1 MKRLTH
7 KELQDFSLEILTDI
21 ADFCE
26 KEGLKYSLAYGTLLG
41 AIRHKGFIP
50 WDDDIDIIMPREDY
64 NRFRETYKNRKFIF
78 VDSNNTPDCFIA
90 FGRVCD
96 TERTITRSYI
106 PWHGKSIKTGV
117 WIDVFPVDHVPDD
130 HDEFEKYYG
139 GLFLLQRYNNRL
151 RRIHA
156 GKIERFSLL
165 RQIWA
170 NALKSLNPR
179 YAEQRPESI
188 TGYIN
193 EIISLGNNNK
203 TFNHLSQVADAENP
217 KEYFDADDFSEYT
230 DVEFE
235 GRKFKAPA
243 RYDKILTM
251 MYGDYMTL
259 PPKKKRTPKQ
269 NYIKF
274 LWK

>member
-117 WIDVFPVDHVPDD
+117 WIDVFPVDHV
-130 HDEFEKYYG
+130 
-139 GLFLLQRYNNRL
+139 R
-151 RRIHA
+151 
-156 GKIERFSLL
+156 
-165 RQIWA
+165 
-170 NALKSLNPR
+170 
-179 YAEQRPESI
+179 
-188 TGYIN
+188 
-193 EIISLGNNNK
+193 
-203 TFNHLSQVADAENP
+203 
-217 KEYFDADDFSEYT
+217 
-230 DVEFE
+230 
-235 GRKFKAPA
+235 
-243 RYDKILTM
+243 KILWRPVPAPEVQH
-251 MYGDYMTL
+251 
-259 PPKKKRTPKQ
+259 PPEKNSRRKDRKILAPPTALGQCLKIIEPALREATPGIHRRLYQ
-269 NYIKF
+269 
-274 LWK
+274 

>member
-96 TERTITRSYI
+96 TERTITR
-106 PWHGKSIKTGV
+106 
-117 WIDVFPVDHVPDD
+117 
-130 HDEFEKYYG
+130 
-139 GLFLLQRYNNRL
+139 FLLCHNKE
-151 RRIHA
+151 H
-156 GKIERFSLL
+156 
-165 RQIWA
+165 RQ
-170 NALKSLNPR
+170 
-179 YAEQRPESI
+179 Y
-188 TGYIN
+188 Y
-193 EIISLGNNNK
+193 
-203 TFNHLSQVADAENP
+203 
-217 KEYFDADDFSEYT
+217 YC
-230 DVEFE
+230 
-235 GRKFKAPA
+235 
-243 RYDKILTM
+243 
-251 MYGDYMTL
+251 
-259 PPKKKRTPKQ
+259 
-269 NYIKF
+269 
-274 LWK
+274 